1 MTDRP
6 IRVLMAIDTLAVGG
20 AERVAVDLSN
30 SLDRATHEVFV
41 CSTRHDG
48 PLRHELASDITV
60 EVLERR
66 ARWDPDGLARFVRFA
81 RHHEIDLIH
90 THGRGTMQ
98 FVSLARRVGLASM
111 PQVFHDHYGALHVD
125 RSVPPSLRL
134 ALHAGVDHYLGVDR
148 RLCRW
153 AVEQAGLPADRVSL
167 AVNGVDVRR
176 FTDVAPVDL
185 RSTFDL
191 PDREVVFVML
201 AHFRHQKDQPTLYRA
216 LAALDPAVRDRL
228 GVVIVGRTPSDTD
241 YADRCAAL
249 ATSLGVG
256 DQVRVAGARA
266 DVPALLA
273 GADAGLLAT
282 KNETGPVAVLEYL
295 AAGLPFVASDT
306 GEITRSLRF
315 DDVGF
320 IPEPSDPRALAA
332 ALEALVTLG
341 RDGRAAM
348 GARGRE
354 VAERRFDQ
362 TRLTQSVDA
371 TYRGVLGRPPRSLTP
386 RLMRHTAPRPSS

>member
-1 MTDRP
+1 MC
-6 IRVLMAIDTLAVGG
+6 V
-20 AERVAVDLSN
+20 
-30 SLDRATHEVFV
+30 
-41 CSTRHDG
+41 
-48 PLRHELASDITV
+48 
-60 EVLERR
+60 
-66 ARWDPDGLARFVRFA
+66 A
-81 RHHEIDLIH
+81 RHLPRRRRPGP
-90 THGRGTMQ
+90 GR
-98 FVSLARRVGLASM
+98 R
-111 PQVFHDHYGALHVD
+111 
-125 RSVPPSLRL
+125 
-134 ALHAGVDHYLGVDR
+134 
-148 RLCRW
+148 C
-153 AVEQAGLPADRVSL
+153 
-167 AVNGVDVRR
+167 
-176 FTDVAPVDL
+176 
-185 RSTFDL
+185 
-191 PDREVVFVML
+191 
-201 AHFRHQKDQPTLYRA
+201 TL
-216 LAALDPAVRDRL
+216 
-228 GVVIVGRTPSDTD
+228 
-241 YADRCAAL
+241 
-249 ATSLGVG
+249 TS
-256 DQVRVAGARA
+256 
-266 DVPALLA
+266 PLLA